1 MAFMPSFANNEEDK
15 MPTLTKKELAVL
27 SEANPDLSVNLVE
40 LEHEGKR
47 TEVVGRWWAMTV
59 VLPGLEKVYEVVT
72 ALGKRKLFKHLDV
85 AVDYVKESCPH
96 TKAVFVVFST

>member
-1 MAFMPSFANNEEDK
+1 

-27 SEANPDLSVNLVE
+27 SEANPELSVNLVE

-47 TEVVGRWWAMTV
+47 TEALGRWWAMTV
-59 VLPGLEKVYEVVT
+59 VLPGQDKVYEIVT

-96 TKAVFVVFST
+96 AKALHVVLAT